1 MTIPKIEKDKKIE
14 LLQQVGGCL
23 DRCRMCHYVKPHRIE
38 ICEGCPTYE
47 EINNL
52 RKQLFPDRTKDFSN
66 SRIQN
71 ILKKGQL
78 ITKNDLEYLLA
89 VKVPIRVIA
98 DRLDMGVR
106 ELNQIID
113 SLGI

>member
-1 MTIPKIEKDKKIE
+1 MSIPKLEKEKKIE
-14 LLQQVGGCL
+14 LLQRVGGCL
-23 DRCRMCHYVKPHRIE
+23 DKCRLCHYAKPHRIE
-38 ICEGCPTYE
+38 ICEGCPNYE
-47 EINNL
+47 EINKI
-52 RKQLFPDRTKDFSN
+52 RKQLFPDRAKDFSN
-66 SRIQN
+66 TQIQN

-78 ITKNDLEYLLA
+78 INKNELEYLLA

-106 ELNQIID
+106 ELNQLIE